1 MIIEGIKNL
10 LGEDLTKQVET
21 ALKGKGKD
29 GKDVDLVIGNDGSF
43 VPAEKYNGANSGKT
57 SAENALKAAAEDF
70 AIFHGVRVYS
80 SINLP
85 VTSEAT
91 SDSKTKTTTVH
102 AIAMIEGAI
111 AQPAVIYPYKEPE
124 KIPLSNDYGVSMFF
138 DYGTKAL
145 TPDLIFWYGTSV
157 TA

>member
-57 SAENALKAAAEDF
+57 SAENAKRVEVTINTAE
-70 AIFHGVRVYS
+70 
-80 SINLP
+80 
-85 VTSEAT
+85 
-91 SDSKTKTTTVH
+91 KK
-102 AIAMIEGAI
+102 GAI
-111 AQPAVIYPYKEPE
+111 TH
-124 KIPLSNDYGVSMFF
+124 DH
-138 DYGTKAL
+138 
-145 TPDLIFWYGTSV
+145 
-157 TA
+157 